1 MRKLIDIPDEI
12 LEAFETL
19 CVKEKLKPKLMMEKV
34 IENYTREYWMLKGY
48 GITPFMVLKKPKSA
62 VAKKKK

>member
-12 LEAFETL
+12 LEAFEML

-34 IENYTREYWMLKGY
+34 IENYTKEYWSLKGY
-48 GITPFMVLKKPKSA
+48 GIKPFMVLKKTKSA